1 MVREEYE
8 SLKTEGDL
16 RKSLIALKQELKE
29 QGAREQLLEF
39 LQGDFSL
46 LLGLLGHSEP
56 KVRGNAAIVLG
67 RLRQEEFAVP
77 LYEAYEKEEKL
88 FIKSNY
94 LSALAG
100 LDHSQLDVQLAK
112 RLGELESYVP
122 KEEEEKHIRE
132 ELKSLRGLLQSG
144 ERRQKHKFQG
154 YDRAY
159 EVILTTGKQYQDIT
173 AGQIKGGEVKALKN
187 GVRVITSQIRQ
198 ILGIRTY
205 KELLFPLNKKRLA
218 PDPKLAAKAL
228 AESDMLELL
237 ERAHGE
243 GGSFYFRLGIHSQMP
258 LSKRSDFAK
267 KCAFALEQE
276 TGRRLYNSTSDYE
289 VEIRLMES
297 RGGTFLPLV
306 KLYTFE
312 EERFA
317 YRKYSVAS
325 STRPEQAALAAC
337 LAKPYLTEQA
347 QVLDPF
353 CGVGTMLIER
363 DKACP
368 ARVMYGIDTFGDA
381 IRGAWENA
389 KLAGKHINFI
399 NRDFF
404 TFQHGYLF
412 DEIFTNM
419 PDRGKKTKE
428 EHDAFYGQFFEKASE
443 ILTSNGRIV
452 LYSDEKNFV
461 KKQLRLKRE
470 YTLLQ
475 EYSMD
480 EKGICYLF
488 IIGKRD

>member
-1 MVREEYE
+1 M
-8 SLKTEGDL
+8 
-16 RKSLIALKQELKE
+16 
-29 QGAREQLLEF
+29 
-39 LQGDFSL
+39 
-46 LLGLLGHSEP
+46 
-56 KVRGNAAIVLG
+56 
-67 RLRQEEFAVP
+67 
-77 LYEAYEKEEKL
+77 
-88 FIKSNY
+88 
-94 LSALAG
+94 
-100 LDHSQLDVQLAK
+100 
-112 RLGELESYVP
+112 
-122 KEEEEKHIRE
+122 
-132 ELKSLRGLLQSG
+132 
-144 ERRQKHKFQG
+144 
-154 YDRAY
+154 
-159 EVILTTGKQYQDIT
+159 
-173 AGQIKGGEVKALKN
+173 
-187 GVRVITSQIRQ
+187 
-198 ILGIRTY
+198 
-205 KELLFPLNKKRLA
+205 
-218 PDPKLAAKAL
+218 
-228 AESDMLELL
+228 
-237 ERAHGE
+237 
-243 GGSFYFRLGIHSQMP
+243 
-258 LSKRSDFAK
+258 
-267 KCAFALEQE
+267 
-276 TGRRLYNSTSDYE
+276 
-289 VEIRLMES
+289 
-297 RGGTFLPLV
+297 
-306 KLYTFE
+306 
-312 EERFA
+312 
-317 YRKYSVAS
+317 AS

-461 KKQLRLKRE
+461 KKQLRLRRE